1 MYCSVHRTVV
11 NPRSYCGVIYLDKKY
26 CRLAELVFGQVNDL
40 RHCRNDTM
48 PYLTVQCFMC
58 IPTPNNQ
65 KRQKQTRKAQDVN
78 NSRYLLLS
86 ESQVTEIARRTI

>member
-11 NPRSYCGVIYLDKKY
+11 NPQSYCGVIYLDKKY

-48 PYLTVQCFMC
+48 PYLTVAYVHSNPQ
-58 IPTPNNQ
+58 Q
-65 KRQKQTRKAQDVN
+65 SKKAKN
-78 NSRYLLLS
+78 KHRGH
-86 ESQVTEIARRTI
+86 I